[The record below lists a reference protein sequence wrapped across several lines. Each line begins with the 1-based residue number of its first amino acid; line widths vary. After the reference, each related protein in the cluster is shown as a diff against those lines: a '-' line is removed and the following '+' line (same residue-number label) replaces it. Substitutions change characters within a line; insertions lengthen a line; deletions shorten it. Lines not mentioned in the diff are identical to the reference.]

1 MSENRNSEL
10 SDDTLTLVLI
20 GAFVLML
27 FGPTLA
33 ARLIPQ
39 AASFLVDVHILTTEN
54 VILPLSDAAGLDLG
68 RLVIAAGG
76 VLLLL
81 ALVVFAVRRAAA
93 RSARNTATR

>member
-20 GAFVLML
+20 GAFSLML

-39 AASFLVDVHILTTEN
+39 AASFLVDVHVLTTEN

-68 RLVIAAGG
+68 RLVIAAGA

>member
-20 GAFVLML
+20 GAFSLML

-39 AASFLVDVHILTTEN
+39 AASFLVDVHVLTTEN

-76 VLLLL
+76 LLLLL

-93 RSARNTATR
+93 RSARSTSTR

>member
-20 GAFVLML
+20 GAFSLML

-39 AASFLVDVHILTTEN
+39 AASFLVDVHVLTTDN

-68 RLVIAAGG
+68 RMVIAAGG

-93 RSARNTATR
+93 RSARSTATR

>member
-20 GAFVLML
+20 GAFALML

-39 AASFLVDVHILTTEN
+39 AASFLVDDFKIFVDYFAILLINQGNKHITKC
-54 VILPLSDAAGLDLG
+54 
-68 RLVIAAGG
+68 
-76 VLLLL
+76 
-81 ALVVFAVRRAAA
+81 
-93 RSARNTATR
+93 

>member
-20 GAFVLML
+20 GAFALML

-39 AASFLVDVHILTTEN
+39 AASFLVDVHVLTTEN

-76 VLLLL
+76 LLLLL

>member
-20 GAFVLML
+20 GAFSLML

-39 AASFLVDVHILTTEN
+39 AASFLVDVHVLTTEN

-93 RSARNTATR
+93 RSARSTATR

>member
-20 GAFVLML
+20 GAFSLML

-39 AASFLVDVHILTTEN
+39 AASFLVDVHVLTTEN

-68 RLVIAAGG
+68 RMVIAAGG

-93 RSARNTATR
+93 RSARSTATR